1 MAKKKKKSYKSNKL
15 KISRKEQAKA
25 VVEFYGAEIDES
37 NIASVQAVLQQSAH
51 GKYKDDTTG
60 RDIGRAYLTQR
71 TRGEFFRD

>member
-1 MAKKKKKSYKSNKL
+1 MAKKKKKSFKSNKL
-15 KISRKEQAKA
+15 KISRTEQAKA

-37 NIASVQAVLQQSAH
+37 NIASVQATLKESAH
-51 GKYKDDTTG
+51 GKYKDDITG